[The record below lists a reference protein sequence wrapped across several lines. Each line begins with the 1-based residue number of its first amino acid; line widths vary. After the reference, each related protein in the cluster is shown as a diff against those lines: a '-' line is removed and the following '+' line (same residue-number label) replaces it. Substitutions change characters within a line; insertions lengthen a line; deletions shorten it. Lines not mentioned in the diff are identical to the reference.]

1 MTHAWRLPSALD
13 TEALGVAL
21 GLGCPWS
28 ERQARIIFLRGE
40 LGAGKTTLAAAML
53 KALGTDEVVRSPTYS
68 LIETYQLSAG
78 VAVHIDLYR
87 LLGIDEL
94 EQLGLRD
101 YLIPSTLLLIEWPE
115 RAEAGLPSPDLEVQL
130 QICEQGRV
138 CGMAARSDGGELWL
152 SAVRE
157 RIPDLI

>member
-1 MTHAWRLPSALD
+1 M
-13 TEALGVAL
+13 GQ
-21 GLGCPWS
+21 GCPWS

-53 KALGTDEVVRSPTYS
+53 KALGTDEVVRSPSYS
-68 LIETYQLSAG
+68 LIETYQLIAG
-78 VAVHIDLYR
+78 VAIHIDLYR
-87 LLGIDEL
+87 LLGLDEL

-101 YLIPSTLLLIEWPE
+101 YLNPSTLLLIEWPE

-130 QICEQGRV
+130 EVCAQGRV
-138 CGMAARSDGGELWL
+138 CRMTARSDGGESWL
-152 SAVRE
+152 AAVRE